1 MENKILKNLTELK
14 GRKFGTLDLHLAV
27 RQAFVNA
34 GVTERVNLIRHTR
47 NMQNLLIAYENKED
61 STHFLFDFKEENG
74 IVEIKDVKIMDR
86 RR

>member
-1 MENKILKNLTELK
+1 MDKILENLKQLK
-14 GRKFGTLDLHLAV
+14 GQKFGDLRLHLVV
-27 RQAFVNA
+27 RQAFINA